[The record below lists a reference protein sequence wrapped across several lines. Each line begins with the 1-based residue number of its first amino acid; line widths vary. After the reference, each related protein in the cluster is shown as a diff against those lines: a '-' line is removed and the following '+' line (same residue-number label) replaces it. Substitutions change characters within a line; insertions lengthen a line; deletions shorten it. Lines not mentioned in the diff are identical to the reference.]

1 MSAQPQTLRTFQ
13 REATG
18 LVREASTLDAFVYN
32 VNFINIGIGA
42 AFIALFYALDYP
54 GADLPLGIVLV
65 TLATIPTAL
74 VYSMFAAAMPRS
86 GGDYVYVSRVLG
98 PAWGMVGSWN
108 WTLWNVLYAGTPA
121 AYFGE
126 YGLSQFFRVLG
137 VYLRDP
143 GLVTLGNWFSTPLGA
158 FLAGAALIVVFV
170 GLFIRG
176 LKTYMRVQ
184 NVLFALALL
193 SVILTILVLLAS
205 NHAVFVANFNRY
217 AQVLTGRPD
226 VYQSIVRAAGSLVK
240 PQTFSLHQTL
250 VGMTWVYL
258 VMGFNIASAYI
269 GGEVKNARR
278 SQLISMPLGGLF
290 AGAFMLVLVV
300 LLLDVIGGGTLRAIA
315 AASPATLGMA
325 SSPVYPELV
334 SALTG
339 NGVIAGLIAF
349 GFIFWT
355 YTWLPGNM
363 MIPSRNLL
371 AYSIDHMMPAKL
383 GEVHPRL
390 HAPVFNLALIGALS
404 IASTALF
411 LFGHLPILSGIF
423 GFVLSF
429 FITSVA
435 AVLFPFRM
443 RDVFEASPV
452 NWRIGGV
459 PWISIL
465 GGLSIVLT
473 GLIEYFYLDAPDSGV
488 GILVTPDKGAGVVTW
503 DMFFV
508 NVAVLVSGVLIYLI
522 AKAVQRARGIDVD
535 LAFREIPPE

>member
-1 MSAQPQTLRTFQ
+1 MSAQPKLRTFQ
-13 REATG
+13 RDATG

-54 GADLPLGIVLV
+54 GASLPLGIVLV

-74 VYSMFAAAMPRS
+74 VYAMFAAAMPRS

-98 PAWGMVGSWN
+98 PAWGMIGSWN

-137 VYLRDP
+137 VYLHAG
-143 GLVTLGNWFSTPLGA
+143 GLVRLGNWFSTPLGA
-158 FLAGAALIVVFV
+158 FLAGSFLIIVFV

-184 NVLFALALL
+184 NVLFALALM
-193 SVILTILVLLAS
+193 SVLVSIVVLAS
-205 NHAVFVANFNRY
+205 SDHAAFVAGFNRY
-217 AQVLTGRPD
+217 AAALTGRQD
-226 VYQSIVRAAGSLVK
+226 VYQAIVRAAGPLVR
-240 PQTFSLHQTL
+240 PQPFSLRQTL

-269 GGEVKNARR
+269 GGEVKSARR
-278 SQLISMPLGGLF
+278 SQLIAMPLGGLF

-300 LLLDVIGGGTLRAIA
+300 LLLDVVGGGTLRAIA
-315 AASPATLGMA
+315 AANPATLGMA

-334 SALTG
+334 GALSS
-339 NGVIAGLIAF
+339 NALVAGLIAF

-390 HAPVFNLALIGALS
+390 HAPVFNMALIGALS

-435 AVLFPFRM
+435 AVLFPLRM
-443 RDVFEASPV
+443 PEVFEASPV
-452 NWRIGGV
+452 NWRVGRV
-459 PWISIL
+459 PVISIL
-465 GGLSIVLT
+465 GALSIVLT
-473 GLIEYFYLDAPDSGV
+473 GFIEYFYLSAPDSGV

-503 DMFFV
+503 DMFYV
-508 NVAVLVSGVLIYLI
+508 NVAVLISGVVIYLV
-522 AKAVQRARGIDVD
+522 AKWVQRGRGIDVD